1 MTPQDAQAMA
11 QAALRAW
18 GGGVAELVQIR
29 ENIVFRARLDDGRD
43 VALRLHRP
51 QYRSPAQITA
61 ELSWCA
67 QLAAAGFPAP
77 APVPCA
83 DGKMTVTIAGRSV
96 SCVTWLAG
104 DVIGT
109 EHTPLGADR
118 CKMMRQIGALI
129 AQLHAASAPQFDT
142 AMRWDAAA
150 LIGPAPRWGRF
161 WENPAFDAADQ
172 RLLNAARRFAAARLS
187 AGQFSEGAIHGDLL
201 RENILSRANGL
212 ALIDFDDCGHGY
224 LLYDLATALIQS
236 FEAPDFDALSH
247 ALLTGYAPDRAQ
259 ALAQDLPLFVMLR
272 AFASAGWVMSR
283 AALDDPRA
291 ALYAARARIAAT
303 RVLEATE

>member
-11 QAALRAW
+11 QTALSAW

-67 QLAAAGFPAP
+67 QLADAGFPAP

-129 AQLHAASAPQFDT
+129 AEGKIDILIFF
-142 AMRWDAAA
+142 WDPMEAQPHDPDVKA
-150 LIGPAPRWGRF
+150 
-161 WENPAFDAADQ
+161 
-172 RLLNAARRFAAARLS
+172 
-187 AGQFSEGAIHGDLL
+187 LL
-201 RENILSRANGL
+201 RLAVTWNIPTACDR
-212 ALIDFDDCGHGY
+212 
-224 LLYDLATALIQS
+224 ATA
-236 FEAPDFDALSH
+236 DFIFTSPHIVSDYH
-247 ALLTGYAPDRAQ
+247 VQ
-259 ALAQDLPLFVMLR
+259 
-272 AFASAGWVMSR
+272 
-283 AALDDPRA
+283 LDDYSQY
-291 ALYAARARIAAT
+291 LKSK
-303 RVLEATE
+303 LK